1 MSVNFSP
8 VRSAAMCSLVLMV
21 DNPVLCGAIRG
32 HLGNGMPVGAD
43 GIHVG
48 PATGLCQALMPVA
61 QRFTPH
67 PVPAPFPARDDGR
80 IVVPG
85 RYKDQPPR
93 PPTVGGVYPR
103 TERGRRQ
110 LPDHTVAHRDPAKT
124 RGR

>member
-1 MSVNFSP
+1 
-8 VRSAAMCSLVLMV
+8 MCSPPSMAN
-21 DNPVLCGAIRG
+21 NPALCSAMHG
-32 HLGNGMPVGAD
+32 HLGNEMPAGPG

-85 RYKDQPPR
+85 RYEDQPPR

-103 TERGRRQ
+103 TARGRRQ